1 MDRMPFGVFYGTLLP
16 YGPVYGPQLWSLFM
30 SHHYS
35 RRVLP
40 VLLPLFALALLAGGC
55 GGGEKPEPKE
65 ALLAEWAAMAKADAA
80 TLDPAKA
87 EQLGLRLAKHGP
99 EALNPIVDT
108 LAGPGANPVAQM
120 LAVAALNQVV
130 DTPQEA
136 RLLELSGAGHDPA
149 TRGCA
154 AHLLGALEARGKAT
168 PAVAARL
175 RELMQ
180 DPDAHVRNATIL
192 VRMLAQD
199 AEGIEKA
206 LALWVEPGTPPRVRE
221 QIILGIPM
229 PSILGHF
236 DLVMKAMRDEEL
248 TVAARSRAVDM
259 LGRIGDATV
268 LEALLDFAANAP
280 DPSLKSMAQAAA
292 EAVKSRVDQGI
303 VVMAIPPPP
312 LDGQAAAPAESAPA
326 ETAPAP
332 EAQPA
337 PAPAP
342 GS

>member
-1 MDRMPFGVFYGTLLP
+1 
-16 YGPVYGPQLWSLFM
+16 
-30 SHHYS
+30 
-35 RRVLP
+35 
-40 VLLPLFALALLAGGC
+40 
-55 GGGEKPEPKE
+55 
-65 ALLAEWAAMAKADAA
+65 
-80 TLDPAKA
+80 
-87 EQLGLRLAKHGP
+87 
-99 EALNPIVDT
+99 
-108 LAGPGANPVAQM
+108 
-120 LAVAALNQVV
+120 
-130 DTPQEA
+130 
-136 RLLELSGAGHDPA
+136 
-149 TRGCA
+149 
-154 AHLLGALEARGKAT
+154 
-168 PAVAARL
+168 
-175 RELMQ
+175 MQ

-229 PSILGHF
+229 PSILRHF